1 VLAPLTNA
9 LVANR
14 VRVVVGE
21 VFDERDGGPDRGS
34 MLAPIRKNDDLTRS
48 VSTVDDLDLTEGR
61 IAAVLALSDLGRN
74 VVGQYGFGAGAEKSL
89 PAWSIP

>member
-1 VLAPLTNA
+1 
-9 LVANR
+9 
-14 VRVVVGE
+14 
-21 VFDERDGGPDRGS
+21 
-34 MLAPIRKNDDLTRS
+34 